1 MFASE
6 TFTRVL
12 GFYLF
17 HKRTDTRPEA
27 KWRQVRM
34 CFLPECSS
42 LACAAKHGG
51 HVMSE
56 LAWSCCE
63 LTGVWIISCA
73 APGSSS
79 AGGAAAHGSEII
91 SWPLRWRGIKAESQ
105 WSVYLTNYR
114 AQLINDT
121 RPLQFLANHR
131 RPSAAVSSLINT
143 EAAVGCAVTSPCV
156 YRVF

>member
-73 APGSSS
+73 APAARAAQGEQQHTALRSS
-79 AGGAAAHGSEII
+79 ADLCAGEELKLNRSE
-91 SWPLRWRGIKAESQ
+91 
-105 WSVYLTNYR
+105 
-114 AQLINDT
+114 
-121 RPLQFLANHR
+121 
-131 RPSAAVSSLINT
+131 
-143 EAAVGCAVTSPCV
+143 
-156 YRVF
+156 VFT